1 MDFYPYFSS
10 HCSASFF
17 FFSCFFE
24 KILRILVFPIDP
36 SQNTTNNIN
45 TNINN
50 LETATQNEITNTTPN
65 EIEEPQEAIPSP
77 EVEIASF
84 STPLKSKANGR
95 RHNIEL
101 TASIL
106 DGTIIGPGETFSFNQ
121 VVGKPSSARGYE
133 EADVLVDG
141 ETTQAI
147 GGR

>member
-1 MDFYPYFSS
+1 MLGIVFLLFLFFRKDTTKPSIPYT
-10 HCSASFF
+10 A
-17 FFSCFFE
+17 E
-24 KILRILVFPIDP
+24 KTQANLDP

-45 TNINN
+45 TNTNN